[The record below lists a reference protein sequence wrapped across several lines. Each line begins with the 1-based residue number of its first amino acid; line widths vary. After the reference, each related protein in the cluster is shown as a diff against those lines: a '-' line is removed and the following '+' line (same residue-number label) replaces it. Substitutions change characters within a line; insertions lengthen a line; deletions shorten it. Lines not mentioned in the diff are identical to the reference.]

1 MYYKSLF
8 FTLCFCC
15 GVVAAQDKTMSTSP
29 DEVMV
34 YLKSAKVTETG
45 KISLTKGKNTLKI
58 TGLPNAIDTQSYQ
71 IGLTNG
77 ATLLSVSPSTNY
89 LKPDEYT
96 TEEQKLLDKKQNL
109 QIENELKQ
117 AEITTLNGELKL
129 IEQNQKIGN
138 NESGWT
144 ADELVKLANYYA
156 QRTLEIRK
164 QLVNKNQD
172 IELLRKKLADI
183 ENQINTS
190 LKDRN
195 ANRQEIAI
203 EIESSSAM
211 NATISVTYITPN
223 AGWQPFY
230 DIRAESINKPLD
242 LITKG
247 KVYQN
252 TGKEWNNVK
261 LSVSTYLP
269 KSNQNRPI
277 LNPFYVQEAQNL
289 NALQG
294 QVSGLKVQTLSNS
307 YQLRDEAMAL
317 DEVVVTEVLSQQFN
331 ILYKVNG
338 QQNVSSKNTSQ
349 TFILDKQSVEADYVF
364 HTVPKITEDV
374 FLLANIKNWQ
384 SLNLMLTEANIYFQ
398 NNYVGK
404 TRIDPNYTKDE
415 YPLSLGVEERI
426 VVKRRLLDNLE
437 STKFLSNKKIDNYGY
452 EITIRN
458 NSGANIK
465 LEVLDQIPITQN
477 NKIEIE
483 DVETSGGKLDKD
495 TGSILWTEN
504 ISNGS
509 GKTLNFSYQLK
520 YPKEMNL
527 QFY

>member
-1 MYYKSLF
+1 MYYKYLF
-8 FTLCFCC
+8 IALCFCG
-15 GVVAAQDKTMSTSP
+15 GVLTAQDKTISTTA

-34 YLKSAKVTETG
+34 YLSSAKVTETG
-45 KISLTKGKNTLKI
+45 KVWLSKGKNTLKI

-71 IGLTNG
+71 VGLTNG
-77 ATLLSVSPSTNY
+77 ATLLSVTPSTNY

-138 NESGWT
+138 NDSGWT
-144 ADELVKLANYYA
+144 AEQLVKLASYYT

-172 IELLRKKLADI
+172 IELLRKKLTDL
-183 ENQINTS
+183 ENQINAS

-195 ANRQEIAI
+195 ANRQELAL
-203 EIESSSAM
+203 EIEATTVT
-211 NATISVTYITPN
+211 NTTISVTYITPN

-230 DIRAESINKPLD
+230 DIRAESIDTPLD

-269 KSNQNRPI
+269 KTNQNRPI
-277 LNPFYVQEAQNL
+277 LNPFYVQEAQNIQL
-289 NALQG
+289 QNGYESRNKAL
-294 QVSGLKVQTLSNS
+294 NS
-307 YQLRDEAMAL
+307 YQLRDDEMAL
-317 DEVVVTEVLSQQFN
+317 EEVVVTEVLSQQFN

-338 QQNVSSKNTSQ
+338 LQNVSSKNTSQ
-349 TFILDKQSVEADYVF
+349 TFILDKRSVEADYVF

-398 NNYVGK
+398 NNFMGK
-404 TRIDPNYTKDE
+404 TRINPNYTKDE
-415 YPLSLGVEERI
+415 YPLSLGVEERV

-437 STKFLSNKKIDNYGY
+437 STRFLSNKKIDNYGY
-452 EITIRN
+452 EINIRN

-465 LEVLDQIPITQN
+465 LEILDQIPITQN
-477 NKIEIE
+477 NKIEIV
-483 DVETSGGKLDKD
+483 DIETNGGELDEK
-495 TGSILWTEN
+495 TGSILWIEN

-509 GKTLNFSYQLK
+509 SKTLNFSYQLK